1 MIRTLQFKY
10 ALKTDG
16 VTAIMLNLYENMD
29 PGQVSF
35 DFLVGDEKVPPE
47 IRKRIEERG
56 GRIYSIAAACRE
68 KNRLAYTLHKVA
80 FCYRLMRENHYDL
93 VHVHTENAG
102 RSLILIFAG
111 LAGVRGR
118 ILHSHSAFTQSGKKV
133 ARKQRI
139 LKQLMPLWTNGYLTC
154 S

>member
-68 KNRLAYTLHKVA
+68 KNRQSMCTASW
-80 FCYRLMRENHYDL
+80 YR
-93 VHVHTENAG
+93 TEW
-102 RSLILIFAG
+102 RIFKRITTGTSRWRKSA
-111 LAGVRGR
+111 VR
-118 ILHSHSAFTQSGKKV
+118 
-133 ARKQRI
+133 
-139 LKQLMPLWTNGYLTC
+139 WE
-154 S
+154 

>member
-1 MIRTLQFKY
+1 
-10 ALKTDG
+10 
-16 VTAIMLNLYENMD
+16 MLNLYENMD

-56 GRIYSIAAACRE
+56 GRIYSIAAALRE

-93 VHVHTENAG
+93 VHVHTE
-102 RSLILIFAG
+102 ILIFAG
-111 LAGVRGR
+111 CTGWGR
-118 ILHSHSAFTQSGKKV
+118 ILHSHSASGKKG
-133 ARKQRI
+133 AESS
-139 LKQLMPLWTNGYLTC
+139 G

>member
-29 PGQVSF
+29 PDQVSF

-111 LAGVRGR
+111 LAGVRGGSS
-118 ILHSHSAFTQSGKKV
+118 HSHTAHLPSRERRGPESSG
-133 ARKQRI
+133 
-139 LKQLMPLWTNGYLTC
+139 